1 MTIDFFLIIY
11 KKLDIIQLNSMY
23 VNKYINCQLY
33 NIYLYNLNRILLSDE
48 HTYRTTEFNI
58 KYRIKHFL
66 LITKA
71 NYS

>member
-1 MTIDFFLIIY
+1 
-11 KKLDIIQLNSMY
+11 MY